1 MADATTTDPVLMRTL
16 LETAPAFKMP
26 QPGSMVT
33 GAVISTGKNKIL
45 LDINGFM
52 TGIISGKEATDSLG
66 TVKNLKPGDKLSA
79 YVIEAE
85 NDEGLAVLSLR
96 KASQEKT
103 WDHFMDAFNNS
114 KVIAVT
120 INEANKGGLL
130 LNVDGIKGFIPVS
143 QLAPM
148 HYPRVGTA
156 DSSEILSRLEK
167 LIGQKID
174 VKIINLDQESGK
186 LILSEKAAQE
196 DQRKGALT
204 KLKVGEKMK
213 GRISGIV
220 NFGIFVT
227 FNGLEGLVHISE
239 IAWGHV
245 KDPRD
250 YGALGQDVDVEII
263 GIEGEKISLSMKRL
277 MPDPWADVSKKFPSG
292 KTVKGIVTRVTPF
305 GVFVKL
311 EKDINGLVHIS
322 ELGGKTENDPA
333 KTLKVGDSVTAKI
346 INVDMDEHRIGLT
359 MKDLEGAPSE
369 EKVEKTEKK
378 AEKKEVKKEKAEKA
392 LEKVESLA
400 DLGLSEKIIKS
411 LNEIGVNNI
420 DDLKNKNPE
429 DLQKVPGIGPSKA
442 KKLLEKV
449 S

>member
-1 MADATTTDPVLMRTL
+1 MADATITDPVLMRTL

-196 DQRKGALT
+196 DQRKVALT
-204 KLKVGEKMK
+204 KLKVGEKMQ

-250 YGALGQDVDVEII
+250 YGSLGQEVDVEII

-277 MPDPWADVSKKFPSG
+277 MPDPWADVSKKFPTG
-292 KTVKGIVTRVTPF
+292 KTVQGVVTRVTPF
-305 GVFVKL
+305 GIFVKL
-311 EKDINGLVHIS
+311 EKDINGLVHVS
-322 ELGGKTENDPA
+322 ELGEKNDPT
-333 KTLKVGDSVTAKI
+333 KILKVGDSVTAKI

-359 MKDLEGAPSE
+359 MKDLAETPAE
-369 EKVEKTEKK
+369 DKVAKKEKTEK
-378 AEKKEVKKEKAEKA
+378 AGG
-392 LEKVESLA
+392 KVESLE

-411 LNEIGVNNI
+411 LNEIGINNI
-420 DDLKNKNPE
+420 DDLKSKKSE
-429 DLQKVPGIGPSKA
+429 DLQKVPGIGPLKA
-442 KKLLEKV
+442 KKLLEKA

>member
-1 MADATTTDPVLMRTL
+1 MADATITDPILMGTL
-16 LETAPAFKMP
+16 LQDAPVFRMP
-26 QPGSMVT
+26 QPGSTVT
-33 GAVISTGKNKIL
+33 GAVISIGKNKIL

-52 TGIISGKEATDSLG
+52 TGIISGKESTDSLG
-66 TVKNLKPGDKLSA
+66 TIKDLKPGDKLSA

-85 NDEGLAVLSLR
+85 NNEGLAVLSLR

-186 LILSEKAAQE
+186 LILSEKSAQE
-196 DQRKGALT
+196 DQRKVALT

-277 MPDPWADVSKKFPSG
+277 MPDPWSDVSKKFPTG

-322 ELGGKTENDPA
+322 ELTEKSDPT
-333 KTLKVGDSVTAKI
+333 KTLKVGDTVTAKI

-359 MKDLEGAPSE
+359 MKDLDGTSSE
-369 EKVEKTEKK
+369 EK
-378 AEKKEVKKEKAEKA
+378 AEKKESKKEKTEKA
-392 LEKVESLA
+392 GEKVESLE
-400 DLGLSEKIIKS
+400 DLGLSEKIVKA
-411 LNEIGVNNI
+411 LNEIGINNI
-420 DDLKNKNPE
+420 DDLKSKKPE
-429 DLQKVPGIGPSKA
+429 DLQKVPGIGPLKA